1 MAAILDFD
9 VIVTSDTLDR
19 PSPDFE
25 KEAQAVL
32 TFQDG
37 RHMKKMAANFDE
49 KLDKIYVFVAV
60 WVFLDKVP
68 IFLET
73 TTSVL

>member
-1 MAAILDFD
+1 MRSPQS
-9 VIVTSDTLDR
+9 VTKTLADWSTISTVETPNSLPCTLDK

-60 WVFLDKVP
+60 
-68 IFLET
+68 
-73 TTSVL
+73 

>member
-1 MAAILDFD
+1 MYRPIY
-9 VIVTSDTLDR
+9 STLDR

-60 WVFLDKVP
+60 
-68 IFLET
+68 
-73 TTSVL
+73 